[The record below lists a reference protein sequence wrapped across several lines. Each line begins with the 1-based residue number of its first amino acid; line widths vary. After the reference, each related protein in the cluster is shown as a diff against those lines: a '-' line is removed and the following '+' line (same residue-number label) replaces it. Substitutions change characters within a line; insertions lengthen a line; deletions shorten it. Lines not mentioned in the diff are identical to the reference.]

1 MNFFLF
7 DNKNRFFMFHMIQN
21 IIMNN
26 LSKIPREK
34 SSTVHNKISIF
45 FIYKSLIVSANMNKH
60 KSDTQTRKT

>member
-1 MNFFLF
+1 
-7 DNKNRFFMFHMIQN
+7 
-21 IIMNN
+21 MNN